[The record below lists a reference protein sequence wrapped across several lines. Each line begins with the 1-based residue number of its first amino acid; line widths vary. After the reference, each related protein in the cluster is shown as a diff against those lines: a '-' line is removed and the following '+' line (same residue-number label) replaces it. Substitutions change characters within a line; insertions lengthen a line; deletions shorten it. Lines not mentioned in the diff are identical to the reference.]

1 MSDAIAA
8 VKVTLMDDGQVQL
21 EAGGGNNVT
30 YLGLLEMGK
39 TLVLT
44 AKPKDES
51 PIIKPVGV
59 PLPFK
64 AS

>member
-1 MSDAIAA
+1 MSEPIAA
-8 VKVTLMDDGQVQL
+8 VKVTLMADGQVTL
-21 EAGGGNNVT
+21 EAGGGNNVI

-39 TLVLT
+39 TLVHT
-44 AKPKDES
+44 AKPRDES
-51 PIIKPVGV
+51 PIVRPVGM